1 MGFTLAPGNL
11 DFLSSSQDIGKRE
24 KAIFAIE
31 RPKLEPVEVI
41 KEMQPHFIL
50 NFAKNLVF

>member
-41 KEMQPHFIL
+41 KEM
-50 NFAKNLVF
+50 